1 MTLPWWYRP
10 AVPLWSFVEDHDFV
24 GRAIFLM
31 MTGNSRIKKDLI
43 AKFANLVEEKN
54 GKFLG
59 VHFYKEDAVLLCHL
73 KMV

>member
-1 MTLPWWYRP
+1 
-10 AVPLWSFVEDHDFV
+10 
-24 GRAIFLM
+24 M